1 MPPVK
6 LKTTE
11 DVEFNLEDFKGKKN
25 IVIEFGAI
33 TWPPYR
39 RQVPGIEDAYEKYR
53 SKDVEFFVVYS
64 KEPHAEEGRY
74 FKNFTQHTSYE
85 HKKEYAS
92 QLVKEHD
99 MKVPVLIDGLDEA
112 VVTAFGRMPNMTFV
126 FDKEGKIA
134 YKADWAEAD
143 RLEEILDE
151 LLAEQNA

>member
-1 MPPVK
+1 M
-6 LKTTE
+6 
-11 DVEFNLEDFKGKKN
+11 
-25 IVIEFGAI
+25 
-33 TWPPYR
+33 
-39 RQVPGIEDAYEKYR
+39 PGIEDAYEKYR

-112 VVTAFGRMPNMTFV
+112 VVNAFGRMPNMTFV
-126 FDKEGKIA
+126 VDKEGKIA